1 MQSLK
6 DAILKLFTKGFYSIK
21 MYYTYGLMGP
31 LMTHM
36 TYIPIYIEEI
46 WDVTPVCGRTHA
58 QKVKSRVVLSLGRI
72 RIDWIFGM
80 QTPSPPNPLR
90 KMCKGSFC
98 HISPLSRY
106 VMAEPEKK
114 IRMSIDTGMVV
125 VIFIS
130 LMYMV
135 LVFGL
140 LFYVKNDWCDLLF
153 KNFTVGNE
161 AKMVKTLCHWV
172 FFLQEN
178 LDCRP
183 RHYSKASNL
192 LLPQHSDS
200 SAWNCPWY
208 PQFYIHARSGKHQ
221 RKEQRQHIFKYL
233 LVQVGTS
240 VSLAEDDSGETI

>member
-98 HISPLSRY
+98 HVSPLSRY

-161 AKMVKTLCHWV
+161 AKMVKTLCHY

-183 RHYSKASNL
+183 RHFSKASNL
-192 LLPQHSDS
+192 LLPQQEKIIS
-200 SAWNCPWY
+200 
-208 PQFYIHARSGKHQ
+208 I
-221 RKEQRQHIFKYL
+221 I
-233 LVQVGTS
+233 
-240 VSLAEDDSGETI
+240 

>member
-1 MQSLK
+1 
-6 DAILKLFTKGFYSIK
+6 
-21 MYYTYGLMGP
+21 
-31 LMTHM
+31 
-36 TYIPIYIEEI
+36 
-46 WDVTPVCGRTHA
+46 
-58 QKVKSRVVLSLGRI
+58 
-72 RIDWIFGM
+72 
-80 QTPSPPNPLR
+80 
-90 KMCKGSFC
+90 
-98 HISPLSRY
+98 
-106 VMAEPEKK
+106 MAEPEKK
-114 IRMSIDTGMVV
+114 IRMSIDTGMAV

-192 LLPQHSDS
+192 LLPQHKILSRFLPES
-200 SAWNCPWY
+200 QSPM
-208 PQFYIHARSGKHQ
+208 
-221 RKEQRQHIFKYL
+221 L
-233 LVQVGTS
+233 L
-240 VSLAEDDSGETI
+240 